1 MALVQGP
8 LNGLL
13 KVRDLYFIIK
23 ILFDLVFI
31 YFITYLKELQ
41 M

>member
-13 KVRDLYFIIK
+13 KVRDISFIIK
-23 ILFDLVFI
+23 ILIDLVFV
-31 YFITYLKELQ
+31 YFIAYLKELQ

>member
-13 KVRDLYFIIK
+13 KVRD
-23 ILFDLVFI
+23 I
-31 YFITYLKELQ
+31 YFITKILLTLVFVYFIANLKELQ